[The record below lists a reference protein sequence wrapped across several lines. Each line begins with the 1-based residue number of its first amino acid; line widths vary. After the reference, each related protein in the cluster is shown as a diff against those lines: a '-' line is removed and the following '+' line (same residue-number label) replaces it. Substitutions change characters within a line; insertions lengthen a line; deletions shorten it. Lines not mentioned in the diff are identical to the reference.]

1 VVINL
6 SKGGNISLAKA
17 APSLSHARVGL
28 GWDARSTDGAPFDL
42 DASAFL
48 CGADGRAISDAHF
61 VFYNQ
66 TQDAAGSVVHLG
78 DNRTGAGDGDDE
90 SIDVFLD
97 QVPAE
102 VETIAIV
109 VSIDQ
114 AVERR
119 QNFGMVSNAYVR
131 LFDADNESDAT
142 TILFELNEDASTEAA
157 IHFADLYRRN
167 GEWKFRAVGQGWAD
181 AVDLAAVLGKFGLVA
196 G

>member
-1 VVINL
+1 MVVNL

-17 APSLSHARVGL
+17 APAMTHARIGL

-48 CGADGRAISDAHF
+48 CGANGKALSDGHF

-66 TQDAAGSVVHLG
+66 LQDPSGSVVHQG

-90 SIDVFLD
+90 AIDVFLD

-102 VETIAIV
+102 VETISIV

-114 AVERR
+114 APARR

-131 LFDADNESDAT
+131 LFDAENENSDT
-142 TILFELNEDASTEAA
+142 TIMFELNEDASTEAA
-157 IHFADLYRRN
+157 IHFADVYRRN

-181 AVDLAAVLGKFGLVA
+181 AGDLGAVVAKFGLVA

>member
-1 VVINL
+1 MVVNL

-17 APSLSHARVGL
+17 APALTHARIGL
-28 GWDARSTDGAPFDL
+28 GWDARSTDGQPFDL

-48 CGADGRAISDAHF
+48 CGADGRAISDQHF

-66 TQDAAGSVVHLG
+66 LSDPSGSVAHVG
-78 DNRTGAGDGDDE
+78 DNRTGEGDGDDE
-90 SIDVFLD
+90 AIDVFLD
-97 QVPAE
+97 KVPAE
-102 VETIAIV
+102 VETVSIV

-114 AVERR
+114 AVQRR

-131 LFDADNESDAT
+131 LFDAENQADDT
-142 TILFELNEDASTEAA
+142 TIMFELNEDASTEAA
-157 IHFADLYRRN
+157 VHFADLYRRG

-181 AVDLAAVLGKFGLVA
+181 ATDLASVVAKFGLQA

>member
-1 VVINL
+1 MVVNL
-6 SKGGNISLAKA
+6 SKGGNISLAKT
-17 APSLSHARVGL
+17 APAMTHARVGL
-28 GWDARSTDGAPFDL
+28 GWDARSTDGQEFDL

-48 CGADGRAISDAHF
+48 CGANGLALSDQHF

-66 TQDAAGSVVHLG
+66 KQDPSGSVVHLG
-78 DNRTGAGDGDDE
+78 DNRTGDGDGDDE
-90 SIDVFLD
+90 TIDIFLD

-102 VETIAIV
+102 VETIAFV

-114 AVERR
+114 AVARR

-131 LFDADNESDAT
+131 LFDGDNESDDS

-181 AVDLAAVLGKFGLVA
+181 ATDLAAVVAKFGLQA

>member
-1 VVINL
+1 MVVNL

-17 APSLSHARVGL
+17 APAINHARIGL

-42 DASAFL
+42 DASAFM
-48 CGADGRAISDAHF
+48 CGADGRAISDQHF

-66 TQDAAGSVVHLG
+66 LQDAAGSVVHQG

-90 SIDVFLD
+90 AIDIFLD
-97 QVPAE
+97 QVPAA
-102 VETIAIV
+102 VETISIV

-114 AVERR
+114 ATARR

-131 LFDADNESDAT
+131 LFDAENQTDET

-157 IHFADLYRRN
+157 IHFADLYRRG

-181 AVDLAAVLGKFGLVA
+181 ATDLAAVVAKFGLTV